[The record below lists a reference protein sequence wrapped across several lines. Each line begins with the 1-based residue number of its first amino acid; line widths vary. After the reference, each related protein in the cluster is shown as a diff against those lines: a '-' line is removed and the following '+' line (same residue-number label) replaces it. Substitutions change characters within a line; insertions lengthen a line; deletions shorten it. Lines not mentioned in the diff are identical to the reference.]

1 MKLGISPVKPAVVE
15 NKVGQTVNAVKA
27 AVLPNA
33 ERQAEKVSP
42 RVIDRPL
49 TLEMED
55 IVSERMM
62 YRNRMTGKVSYISTH
77 VLDSYM

>member
-1 MKLGISPVKPAVVE
+1 MKLGIIPVNPVVIE
-15 NKVGQTVNAVKA
+15 NKVGQAANAVKD
-27 AVLPNA
+27 AVLPSV
-33 ERQAEKVSP
+33 ERQAEKVNP
-42 RVIDRPL
+42 RVVDRPL

-62 YRNRMTGKVSYISTH
+62 HRNRMTGKVSYISTH